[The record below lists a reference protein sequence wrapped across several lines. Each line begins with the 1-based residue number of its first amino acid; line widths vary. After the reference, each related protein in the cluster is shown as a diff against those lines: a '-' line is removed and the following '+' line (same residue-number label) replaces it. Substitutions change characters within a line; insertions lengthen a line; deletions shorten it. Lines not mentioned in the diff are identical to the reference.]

1 MLNIEKIYFN
11 HSAGT
16 SRRSGQEDILK
27 GISFKIPGGRMTTV
41 LGPNGSGKTTLFKC
55 ISGLWHP
62 YEGAIFYG
70 GRDVT
75 KLPAA
80 LRAGLIAVVPQEHD
94 PPFPYTVADIVL
106 MGRASHVA
114 LFSAP
119 SQSDVQA
126 ADCAMEQ
133 IGISHLRHRPY
144 TKISGGERQ
153 LVLIARA
160 LAQETPILILDEP
173 TSHLDFRNS
182 ILILSK
188 VRDIVRQNGLTVLMT
203 LHDPNLAMQFSD
215 HVVMIAEGTVLAQ
228 GLPAEALTPENLR
241 LMYGLDVSVIRHN
254 GINIIC
260 PEAAL

>member
-1 MLNIEKIYFN
+1 MLNVENIYFK
-11 HSAGT
+11 HIPGFSPQGT
-16 SRRSGQEDILK
+16 QPDILK
-27 GISFKIPGGRMTTV
+27 GVSFTIPEGRMATI

-62 YEGAIFYG
+62 REGVIRYG
-70 GRDVT
+70 KRDITRLSSV
-75 KLPAA
+75 A
-80 LRAGLIAVVPQEHD
+80 RAGLIAVVPQEHE

-119 SQSDVQA
+119 SAKDVLA
-126 ADCAMEQ
+126 ADTAMEQ
-133 IGISHLRHRPY
+133 IGIGHLRHRPY

-153 LVLIARA
+153 LVLVARA
-160 LAQETPILILDEP
+160 LAQETPVLILDEP
-173 TSHLDFRNS
+173 TSHLDFRNQ

-188 VRDIVRQNGLTVLMT
+188 VRNIARNQGLTILMT
-203 LHDPNLAMQFSD
+203 LHDPNLAMRFSD
-215 HVVMIAEGTVLAQ
+215 HVVMIAGGSVLAQ
-228 GLPAEALTPENLR
+228 GHPAQVLTPFNLKR
-241 LMYGLDVSVIRHN
+241 MYNMDVSVIQHN